1 MEYVQEFAKDL
12 TYNNLLEKYIPN
24 QSYIIA
30 EQYKKIY
37 DLVEQVDYIVTDAGI
52 EISAFHAS
60 QESKVVE
67 NLAWYLR
74 NKTEQITIFIER
86 DKDVK
91 YDKNGRIESEQESQK
106 FGEKLENYL
115 QQNNVNYYKVVG
127 TQNAI
132 NKALE
137 LIKNKEM

>member
-37 DLVEQVDYIVTDAGI
+37 DLIEQVDYIVTDAGI

-67 NLAWYLR
+67 DLAWYLR

-86 DKDVK
+86 DEDVK
-91 YDKNGRIESEQESQK
+91 YDKNGRIESEQESQEI
-106 FGEKLENYL
+106 GEKLENYL

-132 NKALE
+132 IKALE

>member
-1 MEYVQEFAKDL
+1 M
-12 TYNNLLEKYIPN
+12 
-24 QSYIIA
+24 
-30 EQYKKIY
+30 
-37 DLVEQVDYIVTDAGI
+37 
-52 EISAFHAS
+52 
-60 QESKVVE
+60 VE

-91 YDKNGRIESEQESQK
+91 YDRNGRIESEQESQEI
-106 FGEKLENYL
+106 GEGLENYL